1 METDTEITILKYH
14 ARIFEG
20 IICIWICYAQASTII
35 NRVGLAL
42 HQSVQ
47 MNTLCK
53 NGIKILMFFGPPKDK
68 WMEN

>member
-14 ARIFEG
+14 ARIFKG
-20 IICIWICYAQASTII
+20 IIRIWICYAQASTII

-47 MNTLCK
+47 TVH
-53 NGIKILMFFGPPKDK
+53 FVQEWD
-68 WMEN
+68 